1 VWYNDWGLVTLT
13 CPPKT
18 GPEDELENRPT
29 MNKMGVG
36 MKKKGFTGEQIIG
49 KPREA
54 EILLG

>member
-1 VWYNDWGLVTLT
+1 MT